1 MADDS
6 LAVVPHHVAIIM
18 DGNNRWAKAKGLRA
32 VASGHQAG
40 VEAIRGVLDGCLDA
54 GVKVL
59 TLFAFSSENWQRPS
73 SEVNALMNLFSRYLS
88 KEIPELNVK
97 GTRVRFIGR
106 RDRFSK
112 SLQKQMQLAEELTD
126 TNTEGTLVIAADYG
140 GQWDIT
146 QAMAKLFAA
155 VKQGVLTESDISEEQ
170 LASYLSLADIPAP
183 DLLIRT
189 GGEQRIS
196 NFLLWQTAYSELY
209 FTDTYWPDFSK
220 QELRAALADYAQR
233 ERRFGHTS
241 EQIGAK
247 TSA

>member
-1 MADDS
+1 MAENN
-6 LAVVPHHVAIIM
+6 AAEVPHHVAIIM

-59 TLFAFSSENWQRPS
+59 TLFAFSSENWQRPN
-73 SEVNALMNLFSRYLS
+73 SEVKALMNLFSRYLT
-88 KEIPELNVK
+88 KEIPELHAK
-97 GTRVRFIGR
+97 ATRVRFIGR

-112 SLQKQMQLAEELTD
+112 TLQQQILSATELTEA
-126 TNTEGTLVIAADYG
+126 NTGGTLVIAADYG
-140 GQWDIT
+140 GQWDIA
-146 QAMAKLFAA
+146 QAATK
-155 VKQGVLTESDISEEQ
+155 VLTSLKQ
-170 LASYLSLADIPAP
+170 NNLASIDITPELLAEHMSLADLPAP

-189 GGEQRIS
+189 GGERRVS

-209 FTDTYWPDFSK
+209 FTDTYWPDFTK
-220 QELRAALADYAQR
+220 QELLLALDDYSQR
-233 ERRFGHTS
+233 ERRFGCTS
-241 EQIGAK
+241 EQIGAN

>member
-1 MADDS
+1 MAENN
-6 LAVVPHHVAIIM
+6 ATEVPHHVAIIM

-59 TLFAFSSENWQRPS
+59 TLFAFSSENWQRPN
-73 SEVNALMNLFSRYLS
+73 SEVKALMNLFSRYLT
-88 KEIPELNVK
+88 KEIPELHAK
-97 GTRVRFIGR
+97 ATRVRFIGR

-112 SLQKQMQLAEELTD
+112 TLQQQILSATELTEA
-126 TNTEGTLVIAADYG
+126 NTGGTLVIAADYG
-140 GQWDIT
+140 GQWDIA
-146 QAMAKLFAA
+146 QAVTK
-155 VKQGVLTESDISEEQ
+155 VLTSLKQDNLASSDITPEL
-170 LASYLSLADIPAP
+170 LAEHMSLADLPAP

-189 GGEQRIS
+189 GGERRVS

-209 FTDTYWPDFSK
+209 FTDTYWPDFTK
-220 QELRAALADYAQR
+220 QELLLALDDYSQR
-233 ERRFGHTS
+233 ERRFGCTS
-241 EQIGAK
+241 EQIGAN

>member
-6 LAVVPHHVAIIM
+6 SAVVPRHVAIIM

-54 GVKVL
+54 GVEVL
-59 TLFAFSSENWQRPS
+59 TLFAFSSENWQRPNG
-73 SEVNALMNLFSRYLS
+73 EVKALMNLFSRYLA
-88 KEIPELNVK
+88 KEMPDLHAK

-106 RDRFSK
+106 RDRFSI
-112 SLQKQMQLAEELTD
+112 SLQQQMQSVTELTQR
-126 TNTEGTLVIAADYG
+126 NTGGTLVIAADYG

-146 QAMAKLFAA
+146 QAAA
-155 VKQGVLTESDISEEQ
+155 QLLAQVQQGNLADIDITEEQ
-170 LASYLSLADIPAP
+170 LAKYISSADLPVP

-189 GGEQRIS
+189 GGEHRVS

-209 FTDTYWPDFSK
+209 FTDTYWPDFTK
-220 QELRAALADYAQR
+220 QELLLALDDYARR

-247 TSA
+247 S

>member
-1 MADDS
+1 MTDDS
-6 LAVVPHHVAIIM
+6 SAVVPHHVAIIM

-73 SEVNALMNLFSRYLS
+73 SEVKALMSLFSRYLT
-88 KEIPELNVK
+88 KEVPELHAK
-97 GTRVRFIGR
+97 GTCVRFIGR
-106 RDRFSK
+106 RDRFSV
-112 SLQKQMQLAEELTD
+112 SLQQQMQSATELTQA
-126 TNTEGTLVIAADYG
+126 NTGGTLVIAADYG
-140 GQWDIT
+140 GQWDIA
-146 QAMAKLFAA
+146 QAAA
-155 VKQGVLTESDISEEQ
+155 RLLAEVKQGNVAESDITEQQ
-170 LASYLSLADIPAP
+170 LAKYISLADLPAP

-189 GGEQRIS
+189 GGEHRVS

-209 FTDTYWPDFSK
+209 FTDTYWPDFTK
-220 QELRAALADYAQR
+220 QELLVALDDYAQR
-233 ERRFGHTS
+233 ERRFGRTS